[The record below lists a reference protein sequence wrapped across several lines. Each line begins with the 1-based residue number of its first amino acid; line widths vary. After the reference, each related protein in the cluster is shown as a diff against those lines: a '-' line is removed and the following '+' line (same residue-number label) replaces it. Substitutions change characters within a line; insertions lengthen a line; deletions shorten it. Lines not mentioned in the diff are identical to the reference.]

1 MKIAETLGRLRSH
14 LAWVAAGF
22 VVILA
27 LGFFATRLLLGPSV
41 AVASVVQRDFTQSV
55 VASGRVET
63 PHRIDVGVQIVGT
76 VAEVPVDEGQS
87 VKAGTPLIRLE
98 SSELRAAVDQADLAV
113 RQAQARVRQVHEI
126 DEPGAE
132 QSLKQAQANYDVAVR
147 TLQRNRDLFEQ
158 KFIGQAALDDSVRA
172 QEVALAQLRTAQQQL
187 EGTRPG
193 GSNAVAADAAL
204 AQAQA
209 AAAMARARLS
219 YALVSAPVAGTLI
232 SRDVEKGYVV
242 QPGKALMVLSPEGET
257 QLVVQIDEKN
267 LKLLQLGQDALA
279 SADAYADQRFPARVV
294 YINPG
299 VDAQRGSVEVK
310 LAVPQPPAYLKQ
322 DMTISVDIEVA
333 RRPAALLVPTE
344 AVRDIDSR
352 APWVLKIEG
361 AHARRQP
368 VALGLRSRGW
378 CEITSGLRAG
388 ERVVT
393 ATGADVAA
401 LSDGS
406 RVRPLERSRS

>member
-1 MKIAETLGRLRSH
+1 MKFPEAIKRLRGH
-14 LAWVAAGF
+14 AGWGVAGLVVLVAAG
-22 VVILA
+22 VA
-27 LGFFATRLLLGPSV
+27 APRLLLGPSV
-41 AVASVVQRDFTQSV
+41 AVVPVVQREFTQSV

-87 VKAGTPLIRLE
+87 VTKGTPLIRLE

-113 RQAQARVRQVHEI
+113 RQAQARVRQVREI

-132 QSLKQAQANYDVAVR
+132 QSLKQAQANHDVAVR

-158 KFIGQAALDDSVRA
+158 KFIGQAALDDAVRT
-172 QEVALAQLRTAQQQL
+172 QEVALAQMRTAQQQL
-187 EGTRPG
+187 QGTRRG

-219 YALVSAPVAGTLI
+219 YALVIAPEAGTLI

-242 QPGKALMVLSPEGET
+242 QPGKALMVLSPEGAA

-279 SADAYADQRFPARVV
+279 SADAYADQRFAARVV

-310 LAVPQPPAYLKQ
+310 LAVPQPPA
-322 DMTISVDIEVA
+322 
-333 RRPAALLVPTE
+333 
-344 AVRDIDSR
+344 
-352 APWVLKIEG
+352 
-361 AHARRQP
+361 
-368 VALGLRSRGW
+368 
-378 CEITSGLRAG
+378 
-388 ERVVT
+388 
-393 ATGADVAA
+393 
-401 LSDGS
+401 
-406 RVRPLERSRS
+406 